1 MLSFDLFVIYTNRLS
16 RMERNPKPENEALR
30 LQALRDYGI
39 LDTINDEEFDRLAE
53 LAALICGAPIA
64 LISLIDDDRQ
74 WIKSKVGLSQL
85 SETTREDSFCQY
97 TIMGNET
104 FLVGDATKDDRFVN
118 NPYVIG
124 DPDIRF
130 YAGYPLKDPNG
141 FNLGSLCVID
151 QIPRNLTDVQLK
163 ALEVLAKEV
172 VSKIISKK
180 ENIER
185 NKLEKLFNCSRDLIC
200 IVGTDG
206 LFKKLNPGVI
216 NILKYSEEELLNTP
230 FMNLVHPDDVEE
242 TRAEFGKLKDGIVAI
257 DFQNRYVQKDGNIVT
272 LNWLTNP
279 DLESGDFY
287 AIARD
292 VTVKEKVLK
301 ELEEAKLVSQK
312 AVKVKDEFLSNMS
325 HEIRT
330 PLNAI
335 IGFNDLLKQTPLN
348 SDQEKYVEIVRVASQ
363 NLMVIINDILDIS
376 KLESGKLELD
386 ERPIRIREIAEGV
399 IHLHSQKAKAKGL
412 KLLLSIDQDIPMYV
426 TGDSTRISQV
436 LTNLIGNA
444 IKFTEKGF
452 IEVKLFE
459 KSRQDNNTQLCFSVK
474 DTGIGIEESKQNLIF
489 ERFSQAENS
498 TTRLFGGTGL
508 GLNIS
513 KMILSLYNSKI
524 DVKSELGQG
533 TEFSFEL
540 SLPILTMDGV
550 SSVFDVPNSKSDN
563 LLAGR
568 LVLVAEDNEH
578 NQILATTY
586 LKKNGAEVEIAENG
600 AIAVEKLKNKNF
612 DLVLMDLQMPV
623 MDGFEATKSI
633 RNDLKSDLPII
644 ACSAHSLVGERENC
658 LEKGMNEYISKP
670 YSEKTLV
677 RILTSF
683 LSKKTSTNV
692 STDQPLVE
700 SLIELDDFGQ
710 ILTNMEYEFGSEFVN
725 MMLEVYRR
733 RIPSDISNL
742 EKAIRNSDMAT
753 IQSSAHLLVGS
764 LSSLNFE
771 IGSNLAK
778 SIEANSKKN
787 KIEEVT
793 FEVSQ
798 LILYLNKS
806 LETLRKNE

>member
-1 MLSFDLFVIYTNRLS
+1 
-16 RMERNPKPENEALR
+16 MERNPKPENEALR
-30 LQALRDYGI
+30 LQVLRDYGI
-39 LDTINDEEFDRLAE
+39 LDTINDEEFDRLTE

-74 WIKSKVGLSQL
+74 WIKAKVGLGEV

-151 QIPRNLTDVQLK
+151 RIPRNLTDVQLK

-216 NILKYSEEELLNTP
+216 NILKYSEDELLNTP
-230 FMNLVHPDDVEE
+230 FMNLVHPDDVED
-242 TRAEFGKLKDGIVAI
+242 TLAEFVKLKDGIKAI

-459 KSRQDNNTQLCFSVK
+459 KFRQDNNTQLCFSVK

-700 SLIELDDFGQ
+700 SPIELDDFGQ
-710 ILTNMEYEFGSEFVN
+710 ILTNMEHEFGSEFVN

-798 LILYLNKS
+798 LIQYLNKS